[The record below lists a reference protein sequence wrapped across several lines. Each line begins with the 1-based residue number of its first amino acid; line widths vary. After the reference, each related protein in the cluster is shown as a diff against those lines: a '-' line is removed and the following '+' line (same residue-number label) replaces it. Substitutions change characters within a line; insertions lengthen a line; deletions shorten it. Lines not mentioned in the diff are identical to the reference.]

1 VAGSERSPRLHALHA
16 PFFSKLARSDAFL
29 SDVQYHGGP
38 GGLQAPSA
46 ATADYVTRIREL
58 AAGDKQLLLLAYAH
72 TLYLAL
78 LSGGVLLERM
88 LRGAMLLPRGRGT
101 EVFRFAELPPREQAR
116 FKRELRAAVDAL
128 GETLGEAERT
138 ALLQEKRSIFWR
150 NDRLII
156 AVFQE
161 ARGSL
166 VVAYAR
172 LARASIYAVLASPLV
187 LVALLVLLAA
197 VAAGALRLHS
207 ADARQ

>member
-1 VAGSERSPRLHALHA
+1 
-16 PFFSKLARSDAFL
+16 
-29 SDVQYHGGP
+29 
-38 GGLQAPSA
+38 
-46 ATADYVTRIREL
+46 VTRIREL

-101 EVFRFAELPPREQAR
+101 EVFCFAELPPREQAR

-187 LVALLVLLAA
+187 LVRCWSCWRRWRRERCGCTLRTLGSERRTQERDTGTGLAGPDTGRIAQKDQNKNHWLLSVE
-197 VAAGALRLHS
+197 
-207 ADARQ
+207 